1 MLDAAKIIEQEMQS
15 CVTRIAERFGATGT
29 NASGRTRDSLR
40 LEVQEG
46 LYTIFGR
53 SFFAT
58 VETGR
63 KAGKV
68 PGNFVGIIKEWA
80 IAKQIG
86 LNPIEYV
93 RKPSD
98 KWQPKYTPA
107 ERALN
112 AFAGAVAHKIA
123 TEGSKLYRDG
133 GRSDIYSQEIRTTI
147 DNIIAKAAPLI
158 SAEVIN
164 SIKLN

>member
-1 MLDAAKIIEQEMQS
+1 MLDASKIIEQEMQG
-15 CVTRIAERFGATGT
+15 CVTRIAERLGATGT

-46 LYTIFGR
+46 IYTIFGR

-63 KAGKV
+63 RSGKV
-68 PGNFVGIIKEWA
+68 PGNFVEIIKDWA
-80 IAKQIG
+80 IAKKIG

-123 TEGSKLYRDG
+123 AEGSKLYRDG

-147 DNIIAKAAPLI
+147 DNIIARIAPLY
-158 SAEVIN
+158 SAEIIE